1 VGRVK
6 GVEAIDKE
14 GRRTV
19 FYIYICTIKEEQAQE
34 YRNETDTCKSQD
46 QKREKT
52 AAYAG
57 VAFSAGEFQ
66 GSLPGTR
73 DLPRR
78 MFGITYQSN
87 VGWKSLMNEPL
98 EPRCLESGVRQSVK

>member
-1 VGRVK
+1 M
-6 GVEAIDKE
+6 
-14 GRRTV
+14 